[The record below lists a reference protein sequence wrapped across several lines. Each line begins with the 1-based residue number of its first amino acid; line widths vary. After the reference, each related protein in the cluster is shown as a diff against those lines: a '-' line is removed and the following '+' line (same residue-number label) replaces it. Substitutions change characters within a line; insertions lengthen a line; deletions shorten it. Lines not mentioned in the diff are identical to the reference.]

1 MIIAGHDT
9 TAISLRNALFFL
21 LKNPKCK
28 EKLRKELDEVLD
40 EDKIVLSYRKI
51 KHLPCLRACIDE
63 SLRMLPPVI
72 FGLPRRTPLEGAPIL
87 DGFGAV
93 DTSVSMS
100 AYVVHHQESIFQ
112 DHDSYKPERW
122 LGQEGKSL
130 QPFFVPFS
138 TGARGCI
145 GRSINYLEQTILIA
159 SLVHRYEFALPS
171 ADWDLAVR
179 ETTNL
184 SPGPMPLKIWKRAIV

>member
-1 MIIAGHDT
+1 
-9 TAISLRNALFFL
+9 
-21 LKNPKCK
+21 
-28 EKLRKELDEVLD
+28 
-40 EDKIVLSYRKI
+40 
-51 KHLPCLRACIDE
+51 
-63 SLRMLPPVI
+63 
-72 FGLPRRTPLEGAPIL
+72 
-87 DGFGAV
+87 
-93 DTSVSMS
+93 MS

-179 ETTNL
+179 ETSNL